1 MNRRKFFKQA
11 VVKGLPI
18 LAFSMVTSLTTVAH
32 AATGCKD
39 CSRSC
44 TGNCWRECQN
54 SCTNGCSGS
63 CKSSCVGSSAA
74 CTI

>member
-11 VVKGLPI
+11 AAKALPI
-18 LAFSMVTSLTTVAH
+18 LAFSVVTSLTTVAH

-39 CSRSC
+39 CSGGC
-44 TGNCWRECQN
+44 AGTCWRKCHN

-63 CKSSCVGSSAA
+63 CKSTCSGSSAA
-74 CTI
+74 CTF

>member
-11 VVKGLPI
+11 AAKALPI
-18 LAFSMVTSLTTVAH
+18 LAFSVVTSLTTVAH

-39 CSRSC
+39 CSGGC
-44 TGNCWRECQN
+44 AGTCWQKCHN

-63 CKSSCVGSSAA
+63 CKSTCSGSSAA
-74 CTI
+74 CTF